1 MCDGHQS
8 PGREFQLQSFST
20 PFSLILHFTRISTE
34 NSHSENGFVENFET
48 EEDRV
53 SVGVDGGEGG
63 EEDADGEEE
72 EQVELGDD
80 SDEDVCFH
88 VF

>member
-1 MCDGHQS
+1 
-8 PGREFQLQSFST
+8 
-20 PFSLILHFTRISTE
+20 
-34 NSHSENGFVENFET
+34 
-48 EEDRV
+48 V